1 MKKIKTA
8 IFLSGEETN
17 FKSIYDTC
25 LEKNCPFEIEIV
37 ISDRRCKGYDL
48 SKSLNKKTYIFENC
62 EKITFEKK
70 TNMVLKQNQID
81 LICLAGFMKILSE
94 DFVKKWNKKILNIH
108 PSILPLF
115 PGLNTYK
122 KVIQYGMKIHGSTVH
137 IVNSKVDSGPIIAQ
151 SAITIDDLDN
161 EISIEKK
168 LKKSE
173 HYLYPIAIKKYVIK
187 TFFKNNKN
195 SLKIEKN
202 KYSNIIY
209 SI

>member
-8 IFLSGEETN
+8 IFLSGEGTN

-122 KVIQYGMKIHGSTVH
+122 KVIQYMVYTSKLT
-137 IVNSKVDSGPIIAQ
+137 NSHNNIRAGGR
-151 SAITIDDLDN
+151 DDFNGDTT
-161 EISIEKK
+161 
-168 LKKSE
+168 
-173 HYLYPIAIKKYVIK
+173 IK
-187 TFFKNNKN
+187 TINLAGQRATPPGFF
-195 SLKIEKN
+195 SSS
-202 KYSNIIY
+202 Y
-209 SI
+209 